1 MCLPYNLN
9 TLSQVAAEVAFDDQE
24 FLARTVSQNAEER
37 AKWEALFDEL
47 GVHYYKSEAN
57 FIFFEAPDA
66 DADGLADAW
75 LKEGYQ
81 VRRGQR
87 EGWLRLT
94 IPMAQDGVVMRHIL
108 KQFMN

>member
-9 TLSQVAAEVAFDDQE
+9 TLSQVAAEAAFDDQA

-37 AKWEALFDEL
+37 VKWEALFDEL
-47 GVHYYKSEAN
+47 GIHYYKSEAN

-66 DADGLADAW
+66 W
-75 LKEGYQ
+75 LTEGYQ

-87 EGWLRLT
+87 DGWLRLT
-94 IPMAQDGVVMRHIL
+94 IPMAQDGDVMRHIL
-108 KQFMN
+108 KQFMNK

>member
-1 MCLPYNLN
+1 MDSIQADYKHLLN
-9 TLSQVAAEVAFDDQE
+9 R
-24 FLARTVSQNAEER
+24 FLESIGKYHIPHHHQ
-37 AKWEALFDEL
+37 LQH
-47 GVHYYKSEAN
+47 G
-57 FIFFEAPDA
+57 
-66 DADGLADAW
+66 

-94 IPMAQDGVVMRHIL
+94 IPMAQDGAVMRGIL

>member
-1 MCLPYNLN
+1 MKKVLFLVNHDYTVYNTRLEI
-9 TLSQVAAEVAFDDQE
+9 V
-24 FLARTVSQNAEER
+24 ER
-37 AKWEALFDEL
+37 L
-47 GVHYYKSEAN
+47 
-57 FIFFEAPDA
+57 
-66 DADGLADAW
+66 

-94 IPMAQDGVVMRHIL
+94 IPMAQDGAVMRGIL